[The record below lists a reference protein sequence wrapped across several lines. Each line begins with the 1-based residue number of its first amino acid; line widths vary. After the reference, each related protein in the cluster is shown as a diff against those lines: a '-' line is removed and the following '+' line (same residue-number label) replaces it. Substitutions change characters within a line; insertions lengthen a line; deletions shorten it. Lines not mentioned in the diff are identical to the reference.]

1 MCVEKKLFYCSKMR
15 AKWKKNRRRHLMMV
29 FFNVE
34 NGEFVRK
41 RRSAPTPEALRKET
55 PSAPIP
61 LHFISERNMP

>member
-1 MCVEKKLFYCSKMR
+1 
-15 AKWKKNRRRHLMMV
+15 MMV

-55 PSAPIP
+55 PSDPIP
-61 LHFISERNMP
+61 LRFISEQNMP

>member
-34 NGEFVRK
+34 NGEFVRE
-41 RRSAPTPEALRKET
+41 RRSTPAPEALRKET
-55 PSAPIP
+55 P
-61 LHFISERNMP
+61 

>member
-15 AKWKKNRRRHLMMV
+15 AKWKKKCRRHLMMV